1 LNVNYRFPGPV
12 TYGVETRSATAETI
26 ALARWLRATA
36 GTGARVV
43 TDRITGLSLGSTGAA
58 RLAVSSTGFPI
69 WDLYTSDGLP
79 PAFLIGELRSSG
91 YQYLVIDK
99 RLAVYPIQGS
109 YFDGGEPQ
117 WTRLPAF
124 TPAQLSKFDSWSWTP
139 KVYESQNYAVYQ
151 FDFSRLPASL
161 AGPGTTQIS
170 GGTR

>member
-1 LNVNYRFPGPV
+1 M
-12 TYGVETRSATAETI
+12 
-26 ALARWLRATA
+26 
-36 GTGARVV
+36 V

-58 RLAVSSTGFPI
+58 GLAVGSAGFPI

-79 PAFLIGELRSSG
+79 PASLVRQLRSSG

-99 RLAVYPIQGS
+99 RLAVYPIQGAD
-109 YFDGGEPQ
+109 FDSDEPQ

-124 TPAQLSKFDSWSWTP
+124 TPAELSKFDSWSWTP

-151 FDFSRLPASL
+151 FDFSRLPAAL
-161 AGPGTTQIS
+161 MAARTTPIS